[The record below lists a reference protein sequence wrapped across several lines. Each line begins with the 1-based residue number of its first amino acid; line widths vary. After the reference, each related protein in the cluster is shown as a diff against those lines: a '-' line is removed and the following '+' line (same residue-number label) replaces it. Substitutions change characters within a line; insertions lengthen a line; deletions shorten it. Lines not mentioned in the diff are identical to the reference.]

1 MSVVKKTR
9 RTKKSGGETDP
20 EIVKTLG
27 NGVYGIT
34 YLAKQ
39 NNEFVA
45 FKKAHI
51 LKSDIDNKHSRYHA
65 MLAFYEQV
73 ANKYPGHFTQLVS
86 HKIVDNCNLDFKAE
100 TNVQAKKEVH
110 ESPFCLFMV
119 TKPVLKDTLKN
130 WYNDFVIPLCDETN
144 EKIEFLKPKIKN
156 EIYSFLAQY
165 VYIYWLMEMHGW
177 IHADSKWKNVMYL
190 EEKQPTILLDMSNI
204 KKEDESLLESN
215 DQLQIPSFGKR
226 WFLIDYDPM
235 HSEKFYDGHS
245 IESGAWKTVKKSP
258 HVYLIRTLEYLLFQ
272 PFWKPIIENEYNINR
287 APKTYELIV
296 TEPKTKYIKD
306 LLPSLNEY
314 DTLKECAIA
323 LAIALEPEAYF
334 RYLKLDEF
342 LDKKTFN
349 HYLNLTKSGQ
359 YFDPSDLKY
368 FIKHLDQ
375 PELIVRHLAG
385 QLGNKYSN

>member
-1 MSVVKKTR
+1 MSNVKKTR
-9 RTKKSGGETDP
+9 KLKKSGGDPDP

-27 NGVYGIT
+27 NGIYGIT

-51 LKSDIDNKHSRYHA
+51 LKSDIDDKKSRYHA

-73 ANKYPGHFTQLVS
+73 ANKYPKHFTQLIS
-86 HKIVDNCNLDFKAE
+86 HKIVENCNFDFVAD

-130 WYNDFVIPLCDETN
+130 WYNNFVIPMCDESD
-144 EKIEFLKPKIKN
+144 EKIEAFKPKVKN
-156 EIYSFLAQY
+156 EIYSFLTQY
-165 VYIYWLMEMHGW
+165 AYIYWLMEKSGW

-190 EEKQPTILLDMSNI
+190 DESQPTIKLDMLSYNTG
-204 KKEDESLLESN
+204 KEDKMNDSLLE
-215 DQLQIPSFGKR
+215 IPSFGKR

-235 HSEKFYDGHS
+235 YSEKFYGNHI
-245 IESGAWKTVKKSP
+245 IESGAWRTAKKSP

-287 APKTYELIV
+287 APKTYELII
-296 TEPKTKYIKD
+296 TEPKTKYIKG
-306 LLPSLNEY
+306 LLPALDEY

-323 LAIALEPEAYF
+323 LAIVLEPESYF
-334 RYLKLDEF
+334 HYLKLDEF
-342 LDKKTFN
+342 LDKKTFD
-349 HYLNLTKSGQ
+349 HYLHLTKTGQ
-359 YFDPSDLKY
+359 YFNPEDLKY
-368 FIKHLDQ
+368 FIKHLDE
-375 PELIVRHLAG
+375 PELIVRHLAK
-385 QLGNKYSN
+385 QITPK